1 MPQRHIGDIKGL
13 QRNLLRFSLAGVML
27 IAALTALFVMVPMQ
41 IQLRD
46 ASVTHL
52 TQIARSKADGITQIL
67 SRSKSIAAQISS
79 RTRART
85 LLQSLET
92 GDIGKTQFDAA
103 IAPIFQAAMDSSE
116 EVLGIARLNSRGE
129 TVFSTGATPERET
142 WPDGWQDS
150 TDAQVSGPATM
161 GYGKYLVASSPILT
175 PDGRRVGVDIVT
187 LSMARVFDLFTGQAD
202 MGKTGR
208 AFLLYRD
215 GNRTSM
221 MALQDGGG
229 IERLENVIS
238 QDILDEIAVWSS
250 PAGVAVGDHVTAA
263 HERITDGLALIL
275 RQDVVEVFGD
285 LNDNLIYSGV
295 GVLGVVLLGI
305 CGLFLLL
312 SPLTE
317 RVERLSGLMETQL
330 QLALDNMPN
339 GLCMFDEDL
348 RIVAYNRSYQDIY
361 GFEEGFLQPG
371 ITRSEAFWHLV
382 EKGML
387 GPLEDPE
394 ETIKAREEQ
403 IRLGRVSVEQTLA
416 DGRVINV
423 QFGDWTDGYIVAVYA
438 DITDRKRIE
447 RSLAEGRAELQAVID
462 AVPALINVKDQNGR
476 YVMSN
481 RYHKNFL
488 GLEDAD
494 IKGNTSAIVG
504 AKHAQAMS
512 KLDTQVIETGEPI
525 PFFDLELMNQFG
537 DRRQSICTK
546 VPLNDADGM
555 TVGVI
560 TTTVDITDRR
570 QAEERLA
577 ESEAQMRHILDSSP
591 IAISILDDEAG
602 ICLFA
607 NQRQATVLGAA
618 SPDDIFDRNFGDTY
632 VHSTELSTKLEEF
645 ARDGKVDY
653 WEAERVHLD
662 GATKWWSMSTWR
674 PIRYDGRQAR
684 IVWTLDIT
692 KRKEAEQRIA
702 QQSAILRVILDSMPS
717 GLCVFDEDMN
727 YVSVNPQFEKV
738 WGLPDGMI
746 DIGMNAKET
755 ASYIQANGDLKN
767 DEEGWDEERIASV
780 RSGNSVAEVPLAN
793 GRVIHARYGD
803 WYKGYLVGVFDDIT
817 EQKEAQRSLEETRSR
832 LSAITENVPIMLALK
847 GVDGTF
853 LSVNKIFAEWHGTT
867 PDEMIG
873 KTLHDFA
880 PKARA
885 DDVKVLEAKV
895 AESGEVAI
903 LETQSMI
910 NKVDGIAPYYRL
922 IKFPVRD
929 RDGVITGIGT
939 AMLDITEQKLAE
951 QEIERQKA
959 ILETTLETM
968 DQGITMFDDDLNVIT
983 ANSKFLELLEFP
995 PELFPPGTNLADF
1008 FRYNAERGE
1017 YGPGKVEEQVAS
1029 RIELARQFEPHH
1041 FERSRPDGM
1050 VIEIR
1055 GNPLPNKRGF
1065 VTTYSDIT
1073 QQKLAERTLLE
1084 AKVAAE
1090 DASAAKSSFLAN
1102 MSHEIRTPL
1111 NAIIGLTG
1119 LAQKT
1124 ELTPRQSDYL
1134 TKIEVSSH
1142 ALLGLIND
1150 ILDFSKIEAGKLE
1163 IESVPFQLDN
1173 VMSNLAAMMTARAG
1187 NKPIEMLFRTDPE
1200 APTSLT
1206 GDPLRLGQIL
1216 INLTSNAIKFTEEG
1230 EIVVNTVL
1238 EGHSGTRAR
1247 FRFEVTDTGIGMTKA
1262 QMENLFQPFTQ
1273 ADLSTTRRFG
1283 GTGLGL
1289 AISRSL
1295 VEMMGGE
1302 IGVKS
1307 VEGKGSTFWFT
1318 VSIGIDPTA
1327 KRTAAQNGAL
1337 KGIRVLVIDD
1347 NETAREIFTEALE
1360 ASSFDVTTVN
1370 SGEAGIRELERNAA
1384 QDGGASFQVV
1394 LLDWQMPD
1402 MDGIE
1407 TARRINSLA
1416 SPAARVPIILV
1427 TSQNLEHVRELAAG
1441 LDVSAILS
1449 KPLNPSL
1456 LYDAIA
1462 EACAKPGAAPDDSW
1476 PSAVH
1481 GMPDKGNAI
1490 QSNSQIAGLRVLLTE
1505 DNEINQQV
1513 AIELLSGEGVQVD
1526 VAQNGKEA
1534 LRMVGLEPYDAVLM
1548 DLQMPEMDGY
1558 EATRA
1563 IRAQKMYAMLPIIA
1577 MTAHAMASER
1587 EKCLAT
1593 GMNDHITKPVDPDH
1607 LFSTLAKWTGR
1618 DGASVASARAAP
1630 PEPASP
1636 SADISTR
1643 KPAAPAEEDALPD
1656 EIQGID
1662 IAAARQM
1669 MRGNDAILRRLLG
1682 DFHAKYM
1689 ALAETIG
1696 EALEAGDTETAER
1709 TSHSLKGVSGNI
1721 RAGRVFEASK
1731 ALNDALRAG
1740 AEAPNVERLLA
1751 DLAEALDE
1759 VDKSLGAALGGQ
1771 TGDGT
1776 PERTGVET

>member
-1 MPQRHIGDIKGL
+1 
-13 QRNLLRFSLAGVML
+13 
-27 IAALTALFVMVPMQ
+27 
-41 IQLRD
+41 
-46 ASVTHL
+46 
-52 TQIARSKADGITQIL
+52 
-67 SRSKSIAAQISS
+67 
-79 RTRART
+79 
-85 LLQSLET
+85 
-92 GDIGKTQFDAA
+92 
-103 IAPIFQAAMDSSE
+103 
-116 EVLGIARLNSRGE
+116 
-129 TVFSTGATPERET
+129 
-142 WPDGWQDS
+142 
-150 TDAQVSGPATM
+150 
-161 GYGKYLVASSPILT
+161 
-175 PDGRRVGVDIVT
+175 
-187 LSMARVFDLFTGQAD
+187 
-202 MGKTGR
+202 
-208 AFLLYRD
+208 
-215 GNRTSM
+215 
-221 MALQDGGG
+221 
-229 IERLENVIS
+229 
-238 QDILDEIAVWSS
+238 
-250 PAGVAVGDHVTAA
+250 
-263 HERITDGLALIL
+263 
-275 RQDVVEVFGD
+275 
-285 LNDNLIYSGV
+285 
-295 GVLGVVLLGI
+295 
-305 CGLFLLL
+305 
-312 SPLTE
+312 
-317 RVERLSGLMETQL
+317 
-330 QLALDNMPN
+330 
-339 GLCMFDEDL
+339 
-348 RIVAYNRSYQDIY
+348 
-361 GFEEGFLQPG
+361 
-371 ITRSEAFWHLV
+371 
-382 EKGML
+382 
-387 GPLEDPE
+387 
-394 ETIKAREEQ
+394 
-403 IRLGRVSVEQTLA
+403 
-416 DGRVINV
+416 V

-438 DITDRKRIE
+438 DITNRKRIE
-447 RSLAEGRAELQAVID
+447 RSLAESRAELQAVID
-462 AVPALINVKDQNGR
+462 AVPALINVKDQDGR

-481 RYHKNFL
+481 RYHKDFL
-488 GLEDAD
+488 GLEDVD
-494 IKGNTSAIVG
+494 IKGNTSTIIG
-504 AKHAQAMS
+504 LEHARAMD
-512 KLDTQVIETGEPI
+512 KLNAQIIETGEPI
-525 PFFDLELMNQFG
+525 PFFDLELKDRNG
-537 DRRQSICTK
+537 DLRQAICTK
-546 VPLNDADGM
+546 VPLKDADGRAI
-555 TVGVI
+555 GVI

-577 ESEAQMRHILDSSP
+577 ESEAQMRHILENSP
-591 IAISILDDEAG
+591 IAISILDNETG
-602 ICLFA
+602 KCLFA
-607 NQRQATVLGAA
+607 NPRQAAVLGAA
-618 SPDDIFDRNFGDTY
+618 NLDDLLGRDFDDTY
-632 VHSTELSTKLEEF
+632 VRSAELSDKLADF
-645 ARDGKVDY
+645 ARDGRVDY
-653 WEAERVHLD
+653 SEAERVHLD
-662 GATKWWSMSTWR
+662 GVTKWWSMSTWR

-692 KRKEAEQRIA
+692 KRKAAEQQVA

-738 WGLPDGMI
+738 WGLPDGVVDM
-746 DIGMNAKET
+746 GMNAKDT
-755 ASYIQANGDLKN
+755 AAYLESRGDLKGGE
-767 DEEGWDEERIASV
+767 DGSVEARIATV
-780 RSGNSVAEVPLAN
+780 RSGNSVAEVPLAD

-817 EQKEAQRSLEETRSR
+817 EEKEAQRSLEETRSR

-867 PDEMIG
+867 PEKMIG

-885 DDVKVLEAKV
+885 DDVKALEAKV
-895 AESGEVAI
+895 VESGEVVV
-903 LETQSMI
+903 LETQSTI

-968 DQGITMFDDDLNVIT
+968 DQGITMFDEDLNVIT

-995 PELFPPGTNLADF
+995 PELFPPGTNLVEF
-1008 FRYNAERGE
+1008 FRYNADRGE
-1017 YGPGKVEEQVAS
+1017 YGPGNAEEQVAS
-1029 RIELARQFEPHH
+1029 RIDLARRFEPHH

-1055 GNPLPNKRGF
+1055 GNPLPDKRGF

-1124 ELTPRQSDYL
+1124 ELTSRQSDYL
-1134 TKIEVSSH
+1134 SKIEVSSH

-1187 NKPIEMLFRTDPE
+1187 NKSIEMLFRMDPE
-1200 APTSLT
+1200 APKSLT

-1230 EIVVNTVL
+1230 EIIVNTVL
-1238 EGHSGTRAR
+1238 EGLSGNKAR

-1262 QMENLFQPFTQ
+1262 QMGTLFQPFTQ

-1318 VSIGIDPTA
+1318 VSIGIDTSAEKTSPPS
-1327 KRTAAQNGAL
+1327 GAL

-1347 NETAREIFTEALE
+1347 NETAREILTEALE

-1370 SGEAGIRELERNAA
+1370 SGEAGISELERNAA
-1384 QDGGASFQVV
+1384 QPDEPPFQIALV
-1394 LLDWQMPD
+1394 DWQMPD

-1407 TARRINSLA
+1407 TARRISSLPA
-1416 SPAARVPIILV
+1416 SDARVPIILV
-1427 TSQNLEHVRELAAG
+1427 TSQNLEQVRELAAG
-1441 LDVSAILS
+1441 LDISAILS
-1449 KPLNPSL
+1449 KPLNPSQ
-1456 LYDAIA
+1456 LYNAIA
-1462 EACAKPGAAPDDSW
+1462 EACTTPARASADASAPITPHTGEAPQTTSR
-1476 PSAVH
+1476 
-1481 GMPDKGNAI
+1481 
-1490 QSNSQIAGLRVLLTE
+1490 IAGLRVLLTE

-1513 AIELLSGEGVQVD
+1513 AIELLSGEGVQID
-1526 VAQNGKEA
+1526 VAANGKEA
-1534 LRMVGLEPYDAVLM
+1534 LNMVGLEPYDAVLM

-1563 IRAQKMYAMLPIIA
+1563 IRAQEKHAKLPIIA

-1587 EKCLAT
+1587 EKCLAA

-1607 LFSTLAKWTGR
+1607 LFATLAKWTGR
-1618 DGASVASARAAP
+1618 DGSQVAFAAATAP
-1630 PEPASP
+1630 
-1636 SADISTR
+1636 
-1643 KPAAPAEEDALPD
+1643 KPAARPGSLDARKPPAPSDGSALPD

-1662 IAAARQM
+1662 MAAARQM

-1689 ALAETIG
+1689 NLAETIG
-1696 EALEAGDTETAER
+1696 EALESGDMGTAER

-1731 ALNDALRAG
+1731 ALNDALRSGTDTA
-1740 AEAPNVERLLA
+1740 NVEPLLA
-1751 DLAEALDE
+1751 ALAEALNE

-1771 TGDGT
+1771 YDDTAPGRSDL
-1776 PERTGVET
+1776 RT